1 MDLQHMS
8 LTSTLVYIN
17 GHRLKHLYSND
28 FTGWLRMV
36 PTEEIED
43 IIGREAMNR
52 LVANFE
58 IKDKREG

>member
-1 MDLQHMS
+1 MS

-17 GHRLKHLYSND
+17 GHRLKHHYPND